1 MKKEICFA
9 LCTVLLA
16 APATARALDWEVKD
30 VTHTITAT
38 VGENSFTMDGEEIPL
53 PEGMEVYK
61 KDGYVMLPAEPL
73 LEALDKESRTSAA
86 VWEREETAL
95 LLYMKNN
102 IISLDL
108 QKNIVQTSGAEIK
121 LTGSPEIRE
130 EQLYLS
136 LRSWKDI
143 LVLYGYAADGN
154 AIGWDNGTQTATLRI
169 SEQELDI
176 EELPKQTPAG
186 KGSEPEYILKPTR
199 KYERITNM
207 GDGYFSAEIGSVS
220 TKEDILNSAGKVIQT
235 YESGVHA
242 YYLGENRF
250 MVTDYNKNKEEDR
263 KKVVDESG
271 KAIFS
276 LEGRKGMK
284 WFSEGLAEVS
294 LGNGAGFGFVDVNGE
309 MVIPAKFGETEPF
322 SEGLAAVC
330 LESRES
336 RAQNGTELWGY
347 IDKKGRLVVPAKYE
361 RCEPFREGL
370 AAVKSGGKWGYID
383 KTGQEVIPLQYD
395 WASYFYNGT
404 AFVEEKDEGQN
415 INTWVIDK
423 TGKKQKQVTE
433 GKRLYYVEADY
444 PELYPGVMRS
454 EEIVKYTGDHGHM
467 ASYYDAKGEI
477 SDKKME
483 WITGNSEGLMAFQ
496 DEETGKYGYVDEG
509 YNWVIAPVFDH
520 AEDFEDSYAVVY
532 NKTKQG
538 TATIDSEWGII
549 RRPENLPLQ

>member
-1 MKKEICFA
+1 MKRNICIA
-9 LCTVLLA
+9 LCALMVA
-16 APATARALDWEVKD
+16 APAPARALDWEVKD
-30 VTHTITAT
+30 VTHTVTAK
-38 VGENSFTMDGEEIPL
+38 VGETSFTVDGKEIPL
-53 PEGMEVYK
+53 PKDMEVYK

-73 LEALDKESRTSAA
+73 LDLLEKDAKSQ
-86 VWEREETAL
+86 WYREEGGPITAL
-95 LLYMKNN
+95 AGEAILLFDIEKNEMYRN
-102 IISLDL
+102 GSKVELSGSL
-108 QKNIVQTSGAEIK
+108 EI
-121 LTGSPEIRE
+121 
-130 EQLYLS
+130 
-136 LRSWKDI
+136 LRGELFLPLRGWRAA
-143 LVLYGYAADGN
+143 LEGHGYAAG
-154 AIGWDNGTQTATLRI
+154 AMTWDSGTQTA
-169 SEQELDI
+169 SFQFSGQEL
-176 EELPKQTPAG
+176 ERKELPEHIPAG

-483 WITGNSEGLMAFQ
+483 WITGNSEGLMVFQ
-496 DEETGKYGYVDEG
+496 DKETGKYGYVDEG

-520 AEDFEDSYAVVY
+520 AEDFEDGYAVVY